1 MKKLFISLLLM
12 GFMCATF
19 AQQISIIEKNE
30 SNNNI
35 AKYQKALSGWTV
47 LKKGALNTTCN
58 GSIGTCSDGTYL
70 YSASTSAKKIFKID
84 IASSVIVDSITF
96 TGGPSSASQTTGA
109 YMVGLAYD
117 GTYFYFTNGDAVL
130 YKVDITN
137 GTCTSMNF
145 PSGSHPG
152 ALAYAPDA
160 DNGNGG
166 FWTADLGTG
175 NLDLYSASSL
185 SKLQSITM
193 TNINYED
200 GFFWGL
206 TYDTITAGGPY
217 LYGIE
222 RHPQNVVRINPA
234 TKQATSIYYVGNDYP
249 GMENY
254 YAYGIG
260 IVPNAMVN
268 EINSYDTIVDIYED
282 DSLVGQDT
290 ITLSDTTYYNTLC
303 ISYMS
308 GPKVLVYDLATVFN
322 LDSVAAS
329 MNYTDM
335 AAFQKINVPFTVN
348 ANVIN
353 TGMQSITSFT
363 YNYEVDSQTYSSAIN
378 NITIKEA
385 IDGKTISHPTQFT
398 PTENGKIY
406 TMQIWLSDLNG
417 NIGLNSDT
425 LTYSFKCYTNSVKR
439 VVLHE
444 GFTSA
449 TCSPCKT
456 GNAKL
461 KQVLSQL
468 NPEDWTAIKY
478 QMSWPGNGDPYYTS
492 EGYTRRAYYGVSS
505 VPYLTVDGGGEEEF
519 GNAPSYYTVSLFNG
533 YAAVP
538 SFVDLNAT
546 FQWDGKKKYN
556 VSVEIN
562 PLETYAGNN
571 YRLFVA
577 LVENQTKQN
586 FADEYLAKYG
596 AATFYANWDTIFYY
610 VMKKFMSS
618 ASGDNITLTE
628 NTPVTKTYEY
638 EFKGS
643 YRLPDDAKSPIN
655 HASEHS
661 VENFANIYAV
671 YWVQNYNTKEVLQ
684 SGKVGAASA
693 IKEQMLS
700 NGEVLVYPNPAR
712 NIINIESNNEI
723 KDVVVYNLLGQKI
736 KQYHSAINTI
746 DISDMAK
753 GIYVINI
760 TTDKGVTTK
769 KFIKE

>member
-12 GFMCATF
+12 GFVCASF
-19 AQQISIIEKNE
+19 AQQISIIEKTE
-30 SNNNI
+30 SNDNI
-35 AKYQKALSGWTV
+35 AKHQKALSGWTV
-47 LKKGALNTTCN
+47 LKHGGLNTTCN
-58 GSIGTCSDGTYL
+58 GSIGTCTDGTYL
-70 YSASTSAKKIFKID
+70 YSATTSAKKIFKID
-84 IASSVIVDSITF
+84 IATSVIVDSITF
-96 TGGPSSASQTTGA
+96 TGGPSSASSVGA

-117 GTYFYFTNGDAVL
+117 GTYFYFTNGTAVL
-130 YKVDITN
+130 YKVDITT

-145 PSGSHPG
+145 PSGTAAG
-152 ALAYAPDA
+152 GLAYAPDA

-166 FWTADLGTG
+166 FWTADLNTG
-175 NLDLYSASSL
+175 NLDLYAASNL
-185 SKLQSITM
+185 SKLQTITM
-193 TNINYED
+193 ANINYED

-217 LYGIE
+217 IYGLE
-222 RHPQNVVRINPA
+222 RYPQNVIRINPS
-234 TKQATSIYYVGNDYP
+234 TKQATPIYYAANDYSA
-249 GMENY
+249 MENY
-254 YAYGIG
+254 YCYGIS
-260 IVPNAMVN
+260 IVPNV
-268 EINSYDTIVDIYED
+268 TI
-282 DSLVGQDT
+282 SNNT
-290 ITLSDTTYYNTLC
+290 YNTLC
-303 ISYMS
+303 ISFMS
-308 GPKVLVYDLATVFN
+308 GPTLLVYDLATVFN
-322 LDSVAAS
+322 LDSIAAS
-329 MNYTDM
+329 MKYTDM

-353 TGMQSITSFT
+353 EGTQNITSFT
-363 YNYEVDSQTYSSAIN
+363 YNYAVDGQTYSSTIN
-378 NITIKEA
+378 NVTIKDA
-385 IDGKTISHPTQFT
+385 IDGKVINHPTQFT
-398 PTENGKIY
+398 PTESGKTY
-406 TMQIWLSDLNG
+406 NMQIWLSDLNG
-417 NIGLNSDT
+417 IEGLNSDT

-533 YAAVP
+533 YAEIP
-538 SFVDLNAT
+538 SFVELNAT
-546 FQWDGKKKYN
+546 FQWNGQKKYN
-556 VSVEIN
+556 VSVEVN
-562 PLETYAGNN
+562 PLETYSGN

-577 LVENQTKQN
+577 LVENQTKNN
-586 FADEYLAKYG
+586 FADEYLEKYG
-596 AATFYANWDTIFYY
+596 AATFYANFDTVFYY
-610 VMKKFMSS
+610 VMKKFMTS
-618 ASGDNITLTE
+618 ASGDNITLTA
-628 NTPVTKTYEY
+628 NTPVTKSYEY
-638 EFKGS
+638 EFKGD
-643 YRLPDDAKSPIN
+643 YRLPNNAQDPIS

-661 VENFANIYAV
+661 VENFANIYA
-671 YWVQNYNTKEVLQ
+671 TKEVLQ

-723 KDVVVYNLLGQKI
+723 KEVVVYNLLGQKI

-746 DISDMAK
+746 DISDIAN

>member
-35 AKYQKALSGWTV
+35 AKHQKVLSPWV
-47 LKKGALNTTCN
+47 DLKQGSLNTTIN

-84 IASSVIVDSITF
+84 IASSVIVDSIAF
-96 TGGPSSASQTTGA
+96 TGGPSAASSTTGA
-109 YMVGLAYD
+109 YMIGLAYD

-130 YKVDITN
+130 YKVDITTK
-137 GTCTSMNF
+137 TCTSMNL

-152 ALAYAPDA
+152 ALTYAPDA

-166 FWTADLGTG
+166 FWAADVSTG
-175 NLDLYSASSL
+175 NLDLYAASNL
-185 SKLQSITM
+185 SKLQTITM
-193 TNINYED
+193 ANIDYED

-206 TYDTITAGGPY
+206 AYDTITAGGPY
-217 LYGIE
+217 IFGLE
-222 RHPQNVVRINPA
+222 RYPQNVVRINPN
-234 TKQATSIYYVGNDYP
+234 TKQATALYNVIQDYP
-249 GMENY
+249 EMENY
-254 YAYGIG
+254 YCYGIS
-260 IVPNAMVN
+260 IVPNVF
-268 EINSYDTIVDIYED
+268 
-282 DSLVGQDT
+282 
-290 ITLSDTTYYNTLC
+290 LSAQNYTFNTLC
-303 ISYMS
+303 ISFMS
-308 GPKVLVYDLATVFN
+308 GPKLLVYNLGTVFN
-322 LDSVAAS
+322 LDSIDAS
-329 MNYTDM
+329 MSYTDM

-353 TGMQSITSFT
+353 EGTQNITSFT
-363 YNYEVDSQTYSSAIN
+363 YNYAVDGQTYSSAIN
-378 NITIKEA
+378 NITIKET

-398 PTENGKIY
+398 PTESGKTY
-406 TMQIWLSDLNG
+406 NMQIWLSDLNG
-417 NIGLNSDT
+417 NTGLNSDT

-444 GFTSA
+444 VFSA
-449 TCSPCKT
+449 SSCPPCKP
-456 GNAKL
+456 GNTAL
-461 KQVLSQL
+461 KQVLSKL
-468 NPEDWTAIKY
+468 NHEDWTAIKY
-478 QMSWPGNGDPYYTS
+478 QMSWPNGGDPYYTA
-492 EGYTRRAYYGVSS
+492 EGNVRRTYYNVSS
-505 VPYLTVDGGGEEEF
+505 VPFLTVDGSGEEEF
-519 GNAPSYYTVSLFNG
+519 SNNPRAYTVSIFND
-533 YAAVP
+533 YAEIP
-538 SFVDLNAT
+538 SFVDINAT
-546 FQWDGKKKYN
+546 FQWDGNKKFN
-556 VSVEIN
+556 VSLEVN
-562 PLETYAGNN
+562 PLETFAGNN
-571 YRLFVA
+571 YRLYVA
-577 LVENQTKQN
+577 LVENQTKEN
-586 FADEYLAKYG
+586 WWDEGLSYYG
-596 AATFYANWDTIFYY
+596 AATFYANFDTVFYY

-628 NTPVTKTYEY
+628 NTPVTKNYEY

-643 YRLPDDAKSPIN
+643 YRLPANANSPIN

-671 YWVQNYNTKEVLQ
+671 YWVQNYTTKEVLQ

-693 IKEQMLS
+693 IKEQLLS

-723 KDVVVYNLLGQKI
+723 KEVVVYNLLGQKI

>member
-12 GFMCATF
+12 GFVCASF
-19 AQQISIIEKNE
+19 AQQISIIEKTE
-30 SNNNI
+30 SNDNI
-35 AKYQKALSGWTV
+35 AKHQKALSGWTV
-47 LKKGALNTTCN
+47 LKHGGLNTTCN
-58 GSIGTCSDGTYL
+58 GSIGTCTDGTYL
-70 YSASTSAKKIFKID
+70 YSATTSAKKIFKID
-84 IASSVIVDSITF
+84 IATSVIVDSITF
-96 TGGPSSASQTTGA
+96 TGGPSSASSVGA

-117 GTYFYFTNGDAVL
+117 GTYFYFTNGTAVL
-130 YKVDITN
+130 YKVDITT

-145 PSGSHPG
+145 PSGTAAG
-152 ALAYAPDA
+152 GLAYAPDA

-166 FWTADLGTG
+166 FWTADLSTG
-175 NLDLYSASSL
+175 NLDLYSASNL
-185 SKLQSITM
+185 NKLQTITM
-193 TNINYED
+193 ANINYED

-217 LYGIE
+217 IYGLE
-222 RHPQNVVRINPA
+222 RYPQNVIRINPS
-234 TKQATSIYYVGNDYP
+234 TKQATPIYYAANDYSA
-249 GMENY
+249 MENY
-254 YAYGIG
+254 YCYGIS
-260 IVPNAMVN
+260 IVPNV
-268 EINSYDTIVDIYED
+268 TI
-282 DSLVGQDT
+282 SNNT
-290 ITLSDTTYYNTLC
+290 YNTLC
-303 ISYMS
+303 ISFMS
-308 GPKVLVYDLATVFN
+308 GPTLLVYDLATVFN
-322 LDSVAAS
+322 LDSIAAS
-329 MNYTDM
+329 MKYTDM

-353 TGMQSITSFT
+353 EGTQNITSFT
-363 YNYEVDSQTYSSAIN
+363 YNYAVDGQTYSSTIN
-378 NITIKEA
+378 NVTIKDA
-385 IDGKTISHPTQFT
+385 IDGKVINHPTQFT
-398 PTENGKIY
+398 PTESGKTY
-406 TMQIWLSDLNG
+406 NMQIWLSDLNG
-417 NIGLNSDT
+417 IEGLNSDT

-533 YAAVP
+533 YAEIP
-538 SFVDLNAT
+538 SFVELNAT
-546 FQWDGKKKYN
+546 FQWNGQKKYN
-556 VSVEIN
+556 VSVEVN
-562 PLETYAGNN
+562 PLETYSGN

-577 LVENQTKQN
+577 LVENQTKNN
-586 FADEYLAKYG
+586 FADEYLEKYG
-596 AATFYANWDTIFYY
+596 AATFYANFDTVFYY
-610 VMKKFMSS
+610 VMKKFMTS
-618 ASGDNITLTE
+618 ASGDNITLTA
-628 NTPVTKTYEY
+628 NTPVTKSYEY
-638 EFKGS
+638 EFKGD
-643 YRLPDDAKSPIN
+643 YRLPNNAQDPIS

-671 YWVQNYNTKEVLQ
+671 YWVQNYATKEVLQ

-693 IKEQMLS
+693 IKEQLLS

-723 KDVVVYNLLGQKI
+723 KEIVVYNLLGQKI
-736 KQYHSAINTI
+736 KQYHSAVNTI
-746 DISDMAK
+746 DISDIAN